1 MKIDL
6 DTLRNAV
13 NQKLINE
20 QLAIGFH
27 KPIQVHQ
34 GSHTSF
40 DDYDHHH
47 DHDDFID
54 DMEMDDYDDD
64 YEIYED
70 EEEHHTKGGDELEM
84 VKQNLFQLSVYAA
97 KLHDMMEEGHDVEE
111 WVQEKII
118 EATTKISDVY
128 HYIEYETF
136 KKSR

>member
-6 DTLRNAV
+6 DTLRKAV

-27 KPIQVHQ
+27 KPIDIHQ

-40 DDYDHHH
+40 DDMGHHH
-47 DHDDFID
+47 
-54 DMEMDDYDDD
+54 EEDDYDDD

-70 EEEHHTKGGDELEM
+70 EEENYTKGGDELEM

-97 KLHDMMEEGHDVEE
+97 KLHDMMDEGHDVEE
-111 WVQEKII
+111 WVQEKIV
-118 EATTKISDVY
+118 EATSKISDVY
-128 HYIEYETF
+128 HYLEYETF

>member
-1 MKIDL
+1 MKIDI
-6 DTLRNAV
+6 DTLRRAV

-27 KPIQVHQ
+27 KPIDIHQ

-40 DDYDHHH
+40 EDHSHM
-47 DHDDFID
+47 D
-54 DMEMDDYDDD
+54 DMDDMDDYGDD

-70 EEEHHTKGGDELEM
+70 EEEHHTKGGDEMEM

-97 KLHDMMEEGHDVEE
+97 KLHDMMHEGHDVEE

-118 EATTKISDVY
+118 EANSKISDVY
-128 HYIEYETF
+128 HYLEYEMF

>member
-6 DTLRNAV
+6 DTLRKAV

-27 KPIQVHQ
+27 KPIDIHQ

-40 DDYDHHH
+40 DDMDHHH
-47 DHDDFID
+47 DEDYMS
-54 DMEMDDYDDD
+54 DMGMDDYGDD

-70 EEEHHTKGGDELEM
+70 EEEHHVDGGDELEM

-97 KLHDMMEEGHDVEE
+97 KLHDMMDEGHDVEE
-111 WVQEKII
+111 WVQEKIV
-118 EATTKISDVY
+118 EATSKISDVY
-128 HYIEYETF
+128 HYLEYETF

>member
-6 DTLRNAV
+6 ETLRKAV
-13 NQKLINE
+13 NQKLVSE

-27 KPIQVHQ
+27 NPVQIHQ
-34 GSHTSF
+34 GSHTS
-40 DDYDHHH
+40 Y
-47 DHDDFID
+47 
-54 DMEMDDYDDD
+54 DDYDDMESD
-64 YEIYED
+64 YE
-70 EEEHHTKGGDELEM
+70 EEEYHVKGGDEMEM

-118 EATTKISDVY
+118 EANSKISDVY
-128 HYIEYETF
+128 HYLEYEMF